1 MGDGGTS
8 SRADDENKASPG
20 FLRVVWVRQMIHRWQ
35 SSSSPSSGNIPANAK
50 RSGASGDGEGA
61 SEPAASI
68 EQNNGDAATLPA
80 AAGGDRDPEIA
91 APAEPQRRPLML
103 PRVVEERVAAEEY
116 VGGGESESPMTP
128 VTPDSASAPAD
139 VPRGCCPVYVGAE
152 RRRFV
157 VPTAYLGMPVFRRL
171 LEKAEEE
178 FEFHY
183 VAGAVTIP
191 CDTEAFKYILLVME
205 RHRRGLVDDEGN
217 AKDGGER
224 GGSSS
229 SQAQPKTSSPAAD
242 GGVAGATANAEAVRH
257 GTTQ

>member
-1 MGDGGTS
+1 MGDGGGTS
-8 SRADDENKASPG
+8 SRADDEENEASSG
-20 FLRVVWVRQMIHRWQ
+20 FHRIVWFRHMIHRWQ
-35 SSSSPSSGNIPANAK
+35 SSSS
-50 RSGASGDGEGA
+50 SGASAATNTRSGDGERGNEPGA
-61 SEPAASI
+61 S
-68 EQNNGDAATLPA
+68 T
-80 AAGGDRDPEIA
+80 DRNSDKDPLM
-91 APAEPQRRPLML
+91 APAPDCSAEPEPPQRRPLLL
-103 PRVVEERVAAEEY
+103 PRVVEERRED
-116 VGGGESESPMTP
+116 GGGESDSPMTP
-128 VTPDSASAPAD
+128 VTPDAAAPAD

-183 VAGAVTIP
+183 VAGGVTIP

-217 AKDGGER
+217 AKDEGER

-229 SQAQPKTSSPAAD
+229 SSQAQPTTSSPAD
-242 GGVAGATANAEAVRH
+242 GGVTTAIANAEAIRH
-257 GTTQ
+257 ETEQ

>member
-1 MGDGGTS
+1 MGDGGTTS
-8 SRADDENKASPG
+8 SRADDESKASSG
-20 FLRVVWVRQMIHRWQ
+20 FLRVVWFRQMIHRWQ
-35 SSSSPSSGNIPANAK
+35 SSSSSSGNIAANAN
-50 RSGASGDGEGA
+50 RSGARGDSDGDGERA
-61 SEPAASI
+61 MDPAASTG
-68 EQNNGDAATLPA
+68 QNNGDA
-80 AAGGDRDPEIA
+80 AAGGDRDPKIPA
-91 APAEPQRRPLML
+91 SAEPQRRALLL
-103 PRVVEERVAAEEY
+103 PRVVEERVATEEC
-116 VGGGESESPMTP
+116 VGGESESPMTP
-128 VTPDSASAPAD
+128 VTPDSAAAPAD

-183 VAGAVTIP
+183 VAGGVTIP

-217 AKDGGER
+217 ATEDGGER

-229 SQAQPKTSSPAAD
+229 SQAQPTTSPLRLRM
-242 GGVAGATANAEAVRH
+242 VALPVQLQMQRPSAMGR
-257 GTTQ
+257 TQ